1 MSHET
6 GFATPLDADVLV
18 RAGRHDA
25 AAQAEIYRLYVR
37 AALALGVRMC
47 GQLSHAEDAVHDG
60 FLHAFDRLRS
70 YRGDAPFGAWLK
82 RIMVNT
88 MIDRLRVEKR
98 RAESTLDHDVAEPVG
113 RDAARTID
121 AAGLLARLKPRAR
134 AVVVLHELE
143 GYGHTEI
150 AALFGQSES
159 WSKSQL
165 ARSLAWLREE
175 QER

>member
-37 AALALGVRMC
+37 AALALGVRML
-47 GQLSHAEDAVHDG
+47 GQLSHAKDAVHDG
-60 FLHAFDRLRS
+60 FLTAFDRLRS
-70 YRGDAPFGAWLK
+70 LRGDAPFGAWLK

-88 MIDRLRVEKR
+88 MIDRLRAEKR
-98 RAESTLDHDVAEPVG
+98 RAESTLDQDVVEPAG
-113 RDAARTID
+113 REAAHAID
-121 AAGLLARLKPRAR
+121 ARSLLARLKPRAR

-143 GYGHTEI
+143 GFAHADI

-165 ARSLAWLREE
+165 ARSLAYLREE
-175 QER
+175 QK

>member
-37 AALALGVRMC
+37 AALALGVRML

-60 FLHAFDRLRS
+60 FLTAFDRLRS
-70 YRGDAPFGAWLK
+70 FRGDAPFGAWLK

-88 MIDRLRVEKR
+88 MIDRLRAEKR
-98 RAESTLDHDVAEPVG
+98 RAESTVDQDVVEPAG
-113 RDAARTID
+113 REAAHAID
-121 AAGLLARLKPRAR
+121 ARSLLARLKPRAR

-143 GYGHTEI
+143 GFAHADI

-165 ARSLAWLREE
+165 ARSLAYLREE
-175 QER
+175 QK